1 MGFIQFKTLMKKVKA
16 DLNKWRKFCV
26 IKSKF
31 WEDFQRCRQ
40 ADSMTYLKKKKKK
53 TQNTQ
58 NKWKQEKKMGQPKF
72 KSYCKVLL
80 SKDMMLIKKKSHR
93 SIEQTRN
100 F

>member
-53 TQNTQ
+53 NLEYS
-58 NKWKQEKKMGQPKF
+58 KQMETGKKNGTTK
-72 KSYCKVLL
+72 
-80 SKDMMLIKKKSHR
+80 I
-93 SIEQTRN
+93 
-100 F
+100 